1 MSYSAKTL
9 VAFGAY
15 LLGLAAIL
23 IFVPNQLL
31 KFFGLAFT
39 EEVWIRI
46 VGVLTGILGYYYI
59 QAARAGLT
67 QFFIFTVQ
75 ARAAVIFFFSM
86 FVLRGLAS
94 PTLILF
100 GLVDFAAAMWTY
112 YALQSEQ
119 ITKN

>member
-9 VAFGAY
+9 AAFGVY
-15 LLGLAAIL
+15 VVGLGVIL
-23 IFVPNQLL
+23 IFSPNKLL
-31 KFFGLAFT
+31 KFFGMALT
-39 EEVWIRI
+39 EEVWIR
-46 VGVLTGILGYYYI
+46 VLGVVLSIIGYYYI
-59 QAARAGLT
+59 QTARAGLT
-67 QFFIFTVQ
+67 QFFMWTVQ
-75 ARAAVIFFFSM
+75 ARASVIFFFTM

-119 ITKN
+119 NN